1 MEHMKLAPSI
11 YTMDFARL
19 GEQIKEAERAGVD
32 IIHLDIMDGNFVPN
46 ITFGPMVCAAVSR
59 STSLPCEAHLM
70 ILNPERYFQDY
81 KDAGVSRIIVH
92 VETCPH
98 LFSTIQDLR
107 RLRLKVGVTLNP
119 LTPLSM
125 LEEAL
130 PLVDQVLIM
139 SVEPGYGGQ
148 KYIPQSTRRIA
159 AVRRMLDEIGS
170 KAELEVDGGIN
181 LNTICAVRDAGASIV
196 VVGSAVFNDTYS
208 VADSV
213 AMLRASLQQCP
224 AEDDEEG
231 EQVIDRR

>member
-1 MEHMKLAPSI
+1 MKLAPSI
-11 YTMDFARL
+11 YTVDFARL

-32 IIHLDIMDGNFVPN
+32 VIHLDIMDGNFVPN
-46 ITFGPMVCAAVSR
+46 ITFGPMVCAAVCR

-70 ILNPERYFQDY
+70 IEGPERYFRDY

-98 LFSTIQDLR
+98 LYSTIQQLR
-107 RLRLKVGVTLNP
+107 QLPVEVGITLNP
-119 LTPLSM
+119 LTSLDTIK
-125 LEEAL
+125 EAL
-130 PLVDQVLIM
+130 PLVDLVLIM

-148 KYIPQSTRRIA
+148 KYIPAATRRIA

-170 KAELEVDGGIN
+170 KAELEVDGGVN
-181 LNTICAVRDAGASIV
+181 LNTICTVRDAGASIV
-196 VVGSAVFNDTYS
+196 VVGSAVYNDTYS

-224 AEDDEEG
+224 ADGDEET
-231 EQVIDRR
+231 E